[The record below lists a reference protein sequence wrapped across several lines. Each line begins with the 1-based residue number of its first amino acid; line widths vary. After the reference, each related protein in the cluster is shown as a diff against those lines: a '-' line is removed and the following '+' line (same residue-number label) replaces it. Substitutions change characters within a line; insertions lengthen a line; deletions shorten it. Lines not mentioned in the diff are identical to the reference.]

1 MDTQALAMFV
11 DVARAGSFA
20 VVARERGVDPSTV
33 SRAIAT
39 LEARIRTQLF
49 QRTTRSLALTEA
61 GELYLARAPAI
72 IAAATKL
79 LDESASVRSDP
90 IGIVRVTASV
100 AFGQACLMPLL
111 PAFAAQFPRLTLDL
125 ALTDT
130 KVDLVADRIDIAI
143 RLGSDGGADAHS
155 KRLFATRYHVV
166 ASPDYVAAYG
176 HPDTPQA
183 LSERDCLL
191 YALPDFRSR
200 WRFRT
205 AAGVEEQVA
214 IGGRFVMSNALA
226 LRSAARDGC
235 GPALLADWLV
245 DDDIATGALI
255 DLFPEHRVAAREF
268 ETAAWLLWNCGDY
281 LPRKTREVMKF
292 LEQAFGSRSK

>member
-1 MDTQALAMFV
+1 MFV

-20 VVARERGVDPSTV
+20 VVARERGVDPSSV
-33 SRAIAT
+33 SRAIAA
-39 LEARIRTQLF
+39 LEARIRTRLF

-72 IAAATKL
+72 IAAATRL

-90 IGIVRVTASV
+90 VGLVRLTASV
-100 AFGQACLMPLL
+100 AFGQACLVPLL
-111 PAFAAQFPRLTLDL
+111 PAFAAQFPRVTLDL

-130 KVDLVADRIDIAI
+130 KVDLVADRVDLAI
-143 RLGSDGGADAHS
+143 RLGVDGDVGVLS

-166 ASPDYVAAYG
+166 ASPDYVATHG
-176 HPDTPQA
+176 WPDTPQA
-183 LSERDCLL
+183 LSGRDCLL

-205 AAGVEEQVA
+205 AAGEEEDVA

-226 LRSAARDGC
+226 LRRAARDGC
-235 GPALLADWLV
+235 GPALLADWLI
-245 DDDIATGALI
+245 DDDIASGALI
-255 DLFPEHRVAAREF
+255 DLFPEHRVAASGF
-268 ETAAWLLWNCGDY
+268 ETAAWLLWAGGDY
-281 LPRKTREVMKF
+281 LPRKTRAVMKL
-292 LEQAFGSRSK
+292 LERAFGSRSK